1 MNALQSDAVR
11 CARLKAASAEL
22 IAGVG
27 GIEAAAATLGRG
39 KSGVGRWVNRNESE
53 CFIPVDEIARLE
65 QLTVRPVMT
74 EMLCRLAGGLFVPHL
89 NPGADEGTAERCV
102 MTLAKELGEVS
113 GAVSAAQ
120 EGGLDDDRRIDP
132 AEARAVLA
140 QLEDL
145 ERGAAQLR
153 ALMERIAAGD
163 A

>member
-1 MNALQSDAVR
+1 MSALQSDAVR

-27 GIEAAAATLGRG
+27 GIEAAAATLSRG
-39 KSGVGRWVNRNESE
+39 KSGVGRWVNRNETDS
-53 CFIPVDEIARLE
+53 FIPVDEIARLE
-65 QLTVRPVMT
+65 QLTARPAVT

-102 MTLAKELGEVS
+102 MMLAKELGDVS

-120 EGGLDDDRRIDP
+120 DSDSRIDP
-132 AEARAVLA
+132 AEARLVLA

-153 ALMERIAAGD
+153 GLMERIAAGD
-163 A
+163 GGHG

>member
-1 MNALQSDAVR
+1 MSALQSDAVR

-22 IAGVG
+22 IASVG
-27 GIEAAAATLGRG
+27 GIEAAAATLSRG
-39 KSGVGRWVNRNESE
+39 KSGVGRWMNRNEPD

-89 NPGADEGTAERCV
+89 NPGADEGTAEWLAIR
-102 MTLAKELGEVS
+102 LAKELGEVS
-113 GAVSAAQ
+113 GAVAAA
-120 EGGLDDDRRIDP
+120 LADDRRIDA
-132 AEARAVLA
+132 AEARLVLV

-153 ALMERIAAGD
+153 ALMERIAVGD
-163 A
+163 GGHG